1 MTRGEVQTEVD
12 RTPFLPFRL
21 HLVSGKTL
29 DVRQAHEAW
38 MLRHSVLLIRRKPS
52 GGESENIV
60 SFFNIERLERLER

>member
-1 MTRGEVQTEVD
+1 MTRGEVQTEVN

-29 DVRQAHEAW
+29 DVRQSHEAW

-52 GGESENIV
+52 GGV
-60 SFFNIERLERLER
+60 